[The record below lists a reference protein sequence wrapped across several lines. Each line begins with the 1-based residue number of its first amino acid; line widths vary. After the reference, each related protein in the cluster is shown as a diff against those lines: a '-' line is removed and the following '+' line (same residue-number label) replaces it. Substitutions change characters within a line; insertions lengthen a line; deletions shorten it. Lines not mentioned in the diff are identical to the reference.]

1 MTGGAGEHDDEARA
15 ARAAFRAYVRANHPD
30 VGGDPDEFAEWL
42 ATSRAARDAA
52 RNAAEP
58 EEDDSRYDAPISFV
72 TSPKFTARWR
82 RRKKRPP
89 RVD

>member
-1 MTGGAGEHDDEARA
+1 MTGGADEQDDQARA

-30 VGGDPDEFAEWL
+30 VGGDPDEFARWL
-42 ATSRAARDAA
+42 AARDSAANAA
-52 RNAAEP
+52 RT

>member
-1 MTGGAGEHDDEARA
+1 MTEGAGEHEDEARA

-42 ATSRAARDAA
+42 AASRAERDAA
-52 RNAAEP
+52 RNADGP

-72 TSPKFTARWR
+72 TSPRFTTRWR